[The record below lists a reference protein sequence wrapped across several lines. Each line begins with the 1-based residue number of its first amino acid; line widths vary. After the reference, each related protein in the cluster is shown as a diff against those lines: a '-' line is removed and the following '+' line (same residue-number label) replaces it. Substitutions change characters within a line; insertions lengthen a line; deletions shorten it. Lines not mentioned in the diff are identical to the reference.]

1 MSIESVTAEAA
12 FGAFAELIKID
23 GSDAWAIVHER
34 VNIVGQMGEVIDQ
47 RAAIDLLIA
56 DGHNIV
62 GGTPVTVRGKSYR
75 IDQPDG
81 TWADPA
87 VARVLLK

>member
-1 MSIESVTAEAA
+1 MNIESITAEAA
-12 FGAFAELIKID
+12 FGAFAELIKLD
-23 GSDAWAIVHER
+23 GADVWAIVHER
-34 VNIVGQMGEVIDQ
+34 VNVVGQMGEVIDQ
-47 RAAIDLLIA
+47 RAAIDLLVS

-62 GGTPVTVRGKSYR
+62 GGAPVTVRGKNYR

-87 VARVLLK
+87 IARVLLK